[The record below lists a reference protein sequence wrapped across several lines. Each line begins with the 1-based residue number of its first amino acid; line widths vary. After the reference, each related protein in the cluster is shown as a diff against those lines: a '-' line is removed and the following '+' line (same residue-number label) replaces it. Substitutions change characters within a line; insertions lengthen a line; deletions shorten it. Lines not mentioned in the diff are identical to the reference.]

1 MDIPEVMGVINTGV
15 IGDMVQAKSIPDWEK
30 IIMTAMEDLESTHK
44 FLFLCAA
51 DWSIR
56 FGGREHF
63 QIVPRDCYK
72 SNALLYW
79 EV

>member
-1 MDIPEVMGVINTGV
+1 MLDPS
-15 IGDMVQAKSIPDWEK
+15 DMQIVPPPGRCKPKAYLPGKK

-56 FGGREHF
+56 FGGREHV